1 MKIYSLI
8 EHNYAQSV
16 IDNFESE
23 LNFWKHYNV
32 VKIIILM
39 IVMARIITQKFIFL
53 IMFLFIYDNY
63 FHVNLKIRW
72 KN

>member
-1 MKIYSLI
+1 LKIYSLI